1 MAFGGNESEMVSA
14 SQQSLPKHRFRC
26 LDARHAPRQVLFLLV
41 LCLIASL
48 PTGCSDSKKREAGRQ
63 ELARHVAEQLGVA
76 NTKAE
81 AFDFD
86 GANGILRDLADE
98 VNKSPFADVATY
110 DKLTTDI
117 EAVRRAVSDQETE
130 FRRRL
135 RAGWKVIEGQ
145 LVSPQDQA
153 RALAE
158 QKRKKEA
165 ERARREAE
173 KVKLAAEA
181 KARRDKAERAK
192 REAEEARIASDPEA
206 LRERHSEAMA
216 AIMGQFPYVPIA
228 DWKGQKMQFLE
239 GSASLQRFG
248 YQGFKGGQGEFGHPT
263 YAEAVGRIGT
273 VVDVAYDGVV
283 LYTISLR
290 MDDNG
295 QVYEAS
301 VAEFLS
307 VDSIAPLADIEQAR
321 ALWKD
326 KTLWTS
332 RRDLA
337 TYDPRTETFG
347 TVADSRYA
355 RVKVIDV
362 VPGWY
367 NHQPVRFILELAS
380 GERGFLDCQLSGTNV
395 SEILRREWEFAERFF
410 LEDPRRLF
418 PYDERTWSA
427 IQKGSVFIGM
437 TPEQAGLSWGDPKDV
452 HRTTTAEG
460 RREQWVYGLGTYLY
474 FVNGRL
480 EAIEN

>member
-1 MAFGGNESEMVSA
+1 MVSG
-14 SQQSLPKHRFRC
+14 SQQSPLKQRFRC
-26 LDARHAPRQVLFLLV
+26 LDALHASRQALFLLI
-41 LCLIASL
+41 LWLIASL
-48 PTGCSDSKKREAGRQ
+48 PVGCTDSKKKEAGRQ
-63 ELARHVAEQLGVA
+63 ELAQHVAEQLRVA

-86 GANGILRDLADE
+86 GANAILRDLADE

-110 DKLTTDI
+110 DKLNADI

-130 FRRRL
+130 FRRKM
-135 RAGWKVIEGQ
+135 RAGWKAIGGK
-145 LVSPQDQA
+145 LVSPADQA

-158 QKRKKEA
+158 EKRQQEA
-165 ERARREAE
+165 ERARQEREKAR
-173 KVKLAAEA
+173 LAAEA
-181 KARRDKAERAK
+181 QRRRDEAERAE

-216 AIMGQFPYVPIA
+216 ALMGQFPYVPIA

-239 GSASLQRFG
+239 SSASLQRFG
-248 YQGFKGGQGEFGHPT
+248 YHGFKGGQGEFGQPT
-263 YAEAVGRIGT
+263 YAETVGRIGT

-295 QVYEAS
+295 QVYEATAYGESIDS
-301 VAEFLS
+301 V
-307 VDSIAPLADIEQAR
+307 APLADIEKAR
-321 ALWKD
+321 AIWKG
-326 KTLWTS
+326 KSLWTS
-332 RRDLA
+332 RNELV

-355 RVKVIDV
+355 HVRVIDV

-395 SEILRREWEFAERFF
+395 SEILRREWEFAEHFF

-437 TPEQAGLSWGDPKDV
+437 TPEQARLSWGDPKDV

-480 EAIEN
+480 DAIQN